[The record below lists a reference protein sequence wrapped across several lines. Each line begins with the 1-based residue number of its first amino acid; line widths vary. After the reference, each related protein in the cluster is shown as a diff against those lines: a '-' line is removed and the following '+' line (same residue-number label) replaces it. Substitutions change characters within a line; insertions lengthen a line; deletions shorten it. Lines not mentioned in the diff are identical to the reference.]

1 MRFEYDDGDMFAE
14 MRTALLMERALQN
27 QAEMSQNRQ
36 VADLEL
42 KSRDVLEFATIEG
55 ARACGLEDRVGSI
68 TPGKQ
73 ADLVMLRRDTL
84 NLTPLNDPG
93 GSVVQAAG
101 PGNVDTVM
109 VAGRIV
115 KQGENCCRAILIRC
129 SDWRPGPA
137 TMYSMKPLSPSAC
150 SRLGSNK
157 LKGNSCCRESKPRA
171 VQ

>member
-1 MRFEYDDGDMFAE
+1 MSTARMAEKMRFEYDDGDMFAE
-14 MRTALLMERALQN
+14 MRTALPMERALQN

-36 VADLEL
+36 VADLGL

-115 KQGENCCRAILIRC
+115 KQGGKLLSCDLDKVFRL
-129 SDWRPGPA
+129 A
-137 TMYSMKPLSPSAC
+137 TR
-150 SRLGSNK
+150 SRNHVFHEAGVPIGMQPVGFK
-157 LKGNSCCRESKPRA
+157 
-171 VQ
+171 